1 MTKKV
6 LFGMFA
12 AAGLLAT
19 SCSDD
24 ELSNSLASGDYV
36 NASFA
41 IETPEG
47 ILTRAIGDGTQADKV
62 ACAIFYNGS
71 ELAELRDTVTV
82 TGKKATY
89 NVRLA
94 KGQKYQAVFFA
105 YNSTANAYDLTSME
119 AISVK
124 DNQSSNAE
132 NRDAFTAS
140 VEVTTTNTN
149 INQDVTLYRPF
160 AQLNIGSTAQDI
172 ADAKAAGIEVDQTS
186 VTVSNVYTTFNAV
199 EDKVVGEP
207 SKVTYNLADIPTEKL
222 KVTVNGTET
231 EYTYLALNYLLV
243 GDKDA
248 EKSLTDVEFTV
259 KPKNGSNNTATFENV
274 PVQRNYRTNI
284 IGALLTNPALFNI
297 VIDSDFDEPDY
308 VYEVWD
314 GKTVTTPEVTAD
326 AVLIKTASDWA
337 GLGNV
342 TIGNKVIKLT
352 ANIDFGGYTVKG
364 RGLGA
369 GGFDGQ
375 GYTMRNL
382 VLTPG
387 SSSNYSNGLFQGD
400 ATFTAT
406 SVKNV
411 TIKNV
416 KCDCS
421 NPEHGYAGVLFGDVQ
436 NGDITFENVNVIN
449 ADVKGVRSVG
459 GIVGFV
465 TTGRTVTLTNC
476 SVEGSKISNYA
487 VDGRSGYVAGLVGRP
502 VGTVTATNC
511 GVSNTTIDGYYSAD
525 CGESSIAAAVG
536 GKDNT
541 GVTVTNTTVT
551 KTSLDVVATV
561 ASAEE
566 LSNAI
571 SDGKSEILL
580 GEGTY
585 TLPASAKGK
594 TLTFVGTGDASETVI
609 KAVKNGEGDYSLDGS
624 TAVFE
629 NLSITVGDSNGD
641 FNGFVRCNG
650 TFKNCII
657 NNVLTLY
664 GNSTFEGCTFNVEG
678 NAYNVWTWGAKE
690 ATFNNCTFNSD
701 GKSMLLY
708 GGAGSS
714 ETPTTI
720 LTINNCTFNDNG
732 TTAYGKT
739 AIEIGNDYNATY
751 TLIVNN
757 TKVYGFEQNL
767 TTGTTLWSN
776 KNSMDKDHLSV
787 TVDDKKVY

>member
-6 LFGMFA
+6 LLGMFA

-62 ACAIFYNGS
+62 ACAIFCNGS

-105 YNSTANAYDLTSME
+105 YNSNANAYDLTSME
-119 AISVK
+119 AIRVK

-140 VEVTTTNTN
+140 VEVTAANTN

-172 ADAKAAGIEVDQTS
+172 ADAKAAGIEVEQTS

-199 EDKVVGEP
+199 EDKVAGQP
-207 SKVTYNLADIPTEKL
+207 STVTYNLADIPTEKL

-231 EYTYLALNYLLV
+231 EFTYLALNYLLV

-259 KPKNGSNNTATFENV
+259 KPKTGSNNTATFENV

-297 VIDSDFDEPDY
+297 VIDSDFDEPDH
-308 VYEVWD
+308 VYD
-314 GKTVTTPEVTAD
+314 
-326 AVLIKTASDWA
+326 
-337 GLGNV
+337 
-342 TIGNKVIKLT
+342 
-352 ANIDFGGYTVKG
+352 
-364 RGLGA
+364 
-369 GGFDGQ
+369 
-375 GYTMRNL
+375 
-382 VLTPG
+382 
-387 SSSNYSNGLFQGD
+387 
-400 ATFTAT
+400 
-406 SVKNV
+406 
-411 TIKNV
+411 
-416 KCDCS
+416 
-421 NPEHGYAGVLFGDVQ
+421 
-436 NGDITFENVNVIN
+436 
-449 ADVKGVRSVG
+449 
-459 GIVGFV
+459 
-465 TTGRTVTLTNC
+465 
-476 SVEGSKISNYA
+476 
-487 VDGRSGYVAGLVGRP
+487 
-502 VGTVTATNC
+502 
-511 GVSNTTIDGYYSAD
+511 
-525 CGESSIAAAVG
+525 
-536 GKDNT
+536 
-541 GVTVTNTTVT
+541 
-551 KTSLDVVATV
+551 LDVVAKV
-561 ASAEE
+561 ASDEE

-594 TLTFVGTGDASETVI
+594 TLTFVGTGDASKTVI

-624 TAVFE
+624 TALFE

-657 NNVLTLY
+657 NNQLTLY

-678 NAYNVWTWGAKE
+678 NAYNVWTWGAKK

-714 ETPTTI
+714 ENPTTI

-751 TLIVNN
+751 ELIVNN
-757 TKVYGFEQNL
+757 TKVEGFEQNSNGIP
-767 TTGTTLWSN
+767 TGTTLWSN

-787 TVDDKKVY
+787 TVDGTKVY

>member
-1 MTKKV
+1 MTKKI

-24 ELSNSLASGDYV
+24 ELSNSLTSDDYV

-47 ILTRAIGDGTQADKV
+47 ILTRAIGDGAQADKV

-71 ELAELRDTVTV
+71 ELAELRETVDV
-82 TGKKATY
+82 SGKKATY

-140 VEVTTTNTN
+140 VEVTTANTNTN

-160 AQLNIGSTAQDI
+160 AQLNIGTTAQDI
-172 ADAKAAGIEVDQTS
+172 DDAKAAGIEVDQTS

-199 EDKVVGEP
+199 EDKVEGEP
-207 SKVTYNLADIPTEKL
+207 IEVTYNLANIPTEEL
-222 KVTVNGTET
+222 KVTVNGKEK

-243 GDKDA
+243 GDKNA
-248 EKSLTDVEFTV
+248 EKSLTDVEFTF
-259 KPKNGSNNTATFENV
+259 KSKSGSNNTATFENV

-284 IGALLTNPALFNI
+284 IGALLTNPAQFNI

-342 TIGNKVIKLT
+342 NTTGKVIKLA

-369 GGFDGQ
+369 SGFDGQ
-375 GYTMRNL
+375 GYTMQNL

-387 SSSNYSNGLFQGD
+387 GSNYSNGLFQGD
-400 ATFTAT
+400 ATTSAT

-416 KCDCS
+416 KSYCS
-421 NPEHGYAGVLFGDVQ
+421 DPKNGYAGVVFGDVQ
-436 NGDITFENVNVIN
+436 NGITITLENVHVVN

-459 GIVGFV
+459 GLVGFV
-465 TTGRTVTLTNC
+465 ASPTTLNVKNC
-476 SVEGSKISNYA
+476 SVEGSKISNYP
-487 VDGRSGYVAGLVGRP
+487 VENRSGFVAGLVGRP
-502 VGTVTATNC
+502 VGTVDATGC
-511 GVSNTTIDGYYSAD
+511 TVSNTTIDGYYASGP
-525 CGESSIAAAVG
+525 GESSIAAAIG
-536 GKDNT
+536 DKDNT
-541 GVTVTNTTVT
+541 GVTVTNTNVT
-551 KTSLDVVATV
+551 KTSLDVVAVVTSV
-561 ASAEE
+561 EE
-566 LSNAI
+566 LSTAI
-571 SDGKSEILL
+571 SDGKSVILL

-594 TLTFVGTGDASETVI
+594 TLTFVGTGDASKTVI
-609 KAVKNGEGDYSLDGS
+609 KAVKGSVNGGDYALSGS
-624 TAVFE
+624 TALFE
-629 NLSITVGDSNGD
+629 NLSITLGDGNENY
-641 FNGFVRCNG
+641 NGFAHC
-650 TFKNCII
+650 TATYKNCII

-664 GNSTFEGCTFNVEG
+664 GTSVFENCTFNVKG
-678 NAYNVWTWGAKE
+678 DAYNVWTWGQN
-690 ATFNNCTFNSD
+690 ATFTNCTFNCD
-701 GKSMLLY
+701 GKSMLVY
-708 GGAGSS
+708 GYGTS
-714 ETPTTI
+714 TI
-720 LTINNCTFNDNG
+720 TVDGCTFNDNG
-732 TTAYGKT
+732 TTDYGKA
-739 AIEIGNDYNATY
+739 AIETGNDYGATY

-757 TKVYGFEQNL
+757 TKVNGFEENL
-767 TTGTTLWSN
+767 NGIRTGTTLWAN
-776 KNSMDKDHLSV
+776 KNSMDKANLSV
-787 TVDDKKVY
+787 IVDGTQVY